1 MTFEAAFRLI
11 MKPSYFTLEVVKVS
25 EKRTGARFLAETFK
39 GYGVTHVFF
48 VEAILRKTLIE
59 LETLGIRRIL
69 THSEKAAAYMADGYA
84 RVTKRPGICM
94 AQSVGAANLASGLQ
108 DPYLGSSPVIAFT
121 GKKLPLW
128 QNRNSYQEI
137 DHSPLFAPVTKY
149 NVTVETVEQ
158 LPLYVRQAFREAT
171 SGRPRPVHLDVAGGY
186 MGAAIESAEGNFEM
200 IVEEKFTHMPAFRP
214 EPEADAVRKAVELLQ
229 TAERPVIVAGGG
241 ARSSGAGPEIVE
253 LAERLSI
260 PLATSLDG
268 KDAIPDTHPLNI
280 GIVGSYSRWCA
291 NRLVSEAD
299 LVLYVGSGTGD
310 QVTNDWTIPRIGTAV
325 IQIDIDSSELG
336 RSYSNKVSLLGD
348 AKVTLQRMLGLVTK
362 KRDNE
367 KWTARARQLLSDWQ
381 KEMEPFCSSAAT
393 PIRTERLCRE
403 ISDAFPADGILVSDT
418 GFASIWTGSLVNF
431 SRPGQSYI
439 RAAGSLGWAFPAA
452 IGAKCGAPER
462 PVVCFIGDGGFFYH
476 LPELETASRCG
487 INVVTVINNN
497 QYLRQCVDGINQ
509 AYGDRPGNRD
519 EQCKFSKTDF
529 AKIAENMG
537 CVGIRVEKPE
547 DIGGAF
553 KKALSLNRPVVVD
566 VVTDPACRA
575 PGPWTPPVK
584 S

>member
-1 MTFEAAFRLI
+1 M
-11 MKPSYFTLEVVKVS
+11 S

-48 VEAILRKTLIE
+48 VEAILRKTLVE
-59 LETLGIRRIL
+59 LEDLGIRRVL

-108 DPYLGSSPVIAFT
+108 DPYLGSSPVIALT
-121 GKKLPLW
+121 GKKPPLW

-137 DHSPLFAPVTKY
+137 DHMPLFAAVTKY
-149 NVTVETVEQ
+149 NVTVDTADQ
-158 LPLYVRQAFREAT
+158 LPYYVRQAFREAT
-171 SGRPRPVHLDVAGGY
+171 SGCPRPVHLDISGGY
-186 MGAAIESAEGNFEM
+186 TGGGVESSEGNYPV
-200 IVEEKFTHMPAFRP
+200 IIEEKFTHFPAFRP

-229 TAERPVIVAGGG
+229 KAERPVIVAGGG

-253 LAERLSI
+253 IAERLSL
-260 PLATSLDG
+260 PVATSLDG
-268 KDAIPDTHPLNI
+268 KDVIIDAHPLNV

-291 NRLVSEAD
+291 NRVVSEAD
-299 LVLYVGSGTGD
+299 LVLYVGSHTGD
-310 QVTNDWTIPRIGTAV
+310 QVSNDWTVPRIGTSV
-325 IQIDIDSSELG
+325 IQIDIDPSELG
-336 RSYSNKVSLLGD
+336 RSYSNSVSLLGD
-348 AKVTLQRMLGLVTK
+348 AKITLRRMIGLIK
-362 KRDNE
+362 EKRSNQ
-367 KWTARARQLLSDWQ
+367 KWTERAQELLLEWR
-381 KEMEPFCSSAAT
+381 KEVEPQCRSAAK

-403 ISDAFPADGILVSDT
+403 IGDAFPADGILVSDT
-418 GFASIWTGSLVNF
+418 GFAGIWTGAMVNF
-431 SRPGQSYI
+431 NDPGQSYI

-452 IGAKCGAPER
+452 IGAKCGAPDR
-462 PVVCFIGDGGFFYH
+462 PVVCFIGDGGFYYH
-476 LPELETASRCG
+476 LTELETASRCG

-497 QYLRQCVDGINQ
+497 QFLRQCVDGINQ

-529 AKIAENMG
+529 AKIAEDMG
-537 CVGIRVEKPE
+537 CVGIRVENPE
-547 DIGGAF
+547 DIAGAF
-553 KKALSLNRPVVVD
+553 KKALSLNKPVVVD

-584 S
+584 